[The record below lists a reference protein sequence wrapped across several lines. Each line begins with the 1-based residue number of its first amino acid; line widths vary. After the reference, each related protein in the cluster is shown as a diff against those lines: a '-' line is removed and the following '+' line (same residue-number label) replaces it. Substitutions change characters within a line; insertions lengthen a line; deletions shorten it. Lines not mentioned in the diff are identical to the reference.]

1 MTGKASD
8 AIRQS
13 VRLKSMIETLNLI
26 AWIKHEENTLLAKK
40 VAERRAAAHQ
50 TIGTGLLN
58 LRGSSTPS
66 RSARSVLSGPPK

>member
-13 VRLKSMIETLNLI
+13 VRLESVIETLNLI
-26 AWIKHEENTLLAKK
+26 AWIKHEENTLLEKK
-40 VAERRAAAHQ
+40 VAKRRAAAHQ
-50 TIGTGLLN
+50 IMDTGLLN
-58 LRGSSTPS
+58 IRGSSTPS